1 MADPRSNLF
10 QNFSCPQ
17 FNINATTERRQ
28 FFNAV
33 GRVGAFDGLNRI
45 GAAKIGE
52 GLRTL
57 EKISNTIRTGCGS
70 LPTSIGSALGAGL
83 DAGVGWV
90 LENVGI
96 AKTAVDAVR
105 SFNPQIANQALVE
118 AQNIFSKVKQGNFKL
133 RDVPNALQSLQNL
146 ERLARN
152 IYTPSITEQRQL
164 VASCQPSPY
173 AMDLI
178 ARAPKHKFMFVVQI
192 IPNPGYEGFQDLDIA
207 FLVKESTRPNFRYQM
222 EEVNFYNFRTKI
234 ITRTEFEEM
243 QMTFYDDIRN
253 MASAF
258 HAAYLRAMSPV
269 TNYIN
274 WNQTLNLEDEGMNFE
289 NNRGVGSVFTDD
301 PVVAGGSTS
310 QATII
315 PVVFQRS
322 ASLGELIENQ
332 KTIIQEIRL
341 FHLFDGGR
349 WMNVYKF
356 YNPRISQLML
366 DNLDMTSSGDG
377 TTVQFSFNYDAVY
390 IATQISF
397 EGNDLAKTVAD
408 ASSDRGAAAYGLRFI
423 ATARDAGGLQRPG
436 LLPFGDAATIN
447 NNCSPQINTSNPP
460 TAG

>member
-17 FNINATTERRQ
+17 FNVNATSERRQ

-70 LPTSIGSALGAGL
+70 LPTSIGSAVGSGL

-90 LENVGI
+90 FENVGI

-105 SFNPQIANQALVE
+105 SFNPQIANQALAE
-118 AQNIFSKVKQGNFKL
+118 AENIFSKVKQGNFKL
-133 RDVPNALQSLQNL
+133 RDVPNALQNLQNL

-192 IPNPGYEGFQDLDIA
+192 IPNPGYESFKDLDIA
-207 FLVKESTRPNFRYQM
+207 FLVKDSTRPNFKYQM
-222 EEVNFYNFRTKI
+222 EEVNFYNFRSKV
-234 ITRTEFEEM
+234 ITRTEFEEI

-274 WNQTLNLEDEGMNFE
+274 WNQTSNLEDEGMNFDGG
-289 NNRGVGSVFTDD
+289 RGVGSVFTDD
-301 PVVAGGSTS
+301 PVVAGGNTS
-310 QATII
+310 QATTV
-315 PVVFQRS
+315 PVAAQRS
-322 ASLGELIENQ
+322 ASLGELVENQ

-356 YNPRISQLML
+356 YNPRISQLTL
-366 DNLDMTSSGDG
+366 DGLDMTLSGDG

-390 IATQISF
+390 IATQIPF
-397 EGNDLAKTVAD
+397 TDNDLAQAVTD
-408 ASSDRGAAAYGLRFI
+408 ASSDKGAAAYGLRFV
-423 ATARDAGGLQRPG
+423 AAASGAGGLQRPG
-436 LLPFGDAATIN
+436 LLPFGAAATVS
-447 NNCSPQINTSNPP
+447 NNCDTQMNTSTPP
-460 TAG
+460 FAG